1 VATNNKNFVVKNS
14 ITIGQGTAS
23 PYSLQET
30 DGTENQLLMTDGD
43 GSVTWQFLNI
53 DSYDIDGGEF

>member
-14 ITIGQGTAS
+14 ITIGQGTVS